1 MSLLSRTMKILELS
15 KAKQARLRKSN
26 MNEINEDKEQN
37 DTSDKENFPPNKP
50 PKKQRC
56 IPKELVLGGVISS
69 SSASKNCIESI
80 SKDNDEHY
88 SLSNV
93 IVDAST
99 EEKSEVFPFVSL
111 EGSKLDNKDSTALPD
126 VSSKEKDLTDVSLFK
141 KSTTDMLP
149 KSSDVGKLINSN
161 SVALQEEVAMKK
173 RDRWDNSSITETN
186 DEQFDISDKEN
197 IPSSI
202 GPPRKKGRCIL
213 KQFEG
218 SNISS
223 SVLDAKNCKDSPM
236 INTHEDRL
244 HSKVTTEQPSTEG
257 RTEMLPLASLEESE
271 FDDGDL
277 VALDEFGPRSSSSEN
292 RCLESACMNSSLK
305 QPVCASGVA
314 DPGYLAICADVEE
327 NFKVN
332 DRGEH
337 RSSSSG
343 NRCLESACTSF
354 SSKQPVRASGVAD
367 PGYSAVCM
375 DVEEN
380 FKVKDRGEQVGFYN
394 GSIVNVYFVASPS
407 DHDFKVDTRTIY
419 VVNETLPA
427 LCFKIQSASCLI
439 GHLQEFS
446 ILEWEKM
453 TGTKLNDTVVLSKNI
468 SGDGCRVTDKQE
480 LASNFPNRRAL
491 IITRLPI
498 QPKYQLHSG
507 WLWSCGDCCKGNTIM
522 CNLKKHIEK
531 EEHNFFFPNNRPPKV
546 WGKEKHRSRTKV
558 WGEPDNTSKTK
569 PFVFERE
576 SMVKVQTSKAIA
588 TEETNGPVIHLPKN
602 PVVTESMNSQ
612 STPEMTTEV
621 QSFEA
626 IAPED
631 AISPVT
637 HSPTI
642 PVETESMDSRS
653 TPKLTIEAVE
663 LDTNS
668 NILPEKK
675 DNAHSSQVDIEEI
688 RTLVCCELCDEEVN
702 TNLLEE
708 HLRVCHDLTQKSYY
722 DSFSLSRSVVAKQD
736 HDNLPTRKSSRLLDK
751 GPVQYDLSED
761 EFLLDD
767 SEEEVICNSE
777 EEDSEDEYES
787 DKDYV
792 KHKKQS
798 TKSTKSSGPVTCF
811 PDSDSEEEVDVDMEN
826 ERNRKKNQQERREQM
841 LKIFNEAPKTMVYIP
856 VGVELDWEKRLLTRH
871 TQINSHKFS
880 SLSLSMPPDV
890 RLSMAEGDV
899 LTGKNTKYQP
909 GTTVDCRNAMRRLL
923 VDIEVEQNRLFEGKL
938 PNGKMQYRYCSIFF
952 CIQPECFYF

>member
-1 MSLLSRTMKILELS
+1 M
-15 KAKQARLRKSN
+15 
-26 MNEINEDKEQN
+26 
-37 DTSDKENFPPNKP
+37 DT
-50 PKKQRC
+50 
-56 IPKELVLGGVISS
+56 L
-69 SSASKNCIESI
+69 
-80 SKDNDEHY
+80 
-88 SLSNV
+88 
-93 IVDAST
+93 
-99 EEKSEVFPFVSL
+99 
-111 EGSKLDNKDSTALPD
+111 
-126 VSSKEKDLTDVSLFK
+126 
-141 KSTTDMLP
+141 
-149 KSSDVGKLINSN
+149 
-161 SVALQEEVAMKK
+161 
-173 RDRWDNSSITETN
+173 
-186 DEQFDISDKEN
+186 
-197 IPSSI
+197 
-202 GPPRKKGRCIL
+202 
-213 KQFEG
+213 
-218 SNISS
+218 
-223 SVLDAKNCKDSPM
+223 
-236 INTHEDRL
+236 
-244 HSKVTTEQPSTEG
+244 
-257 RTEMLPLASLEESE
+257 
-271 FDDGDL
+271 
-277 VALDEFGPRSSSSEN
+277 
-292 RCLESACMNSSLK
+292 
-305 QPVCASGVA
+305 
-314 DPGYLAICADVEE
+314 
-327 NFKVN
+327 
-332 DRGEH
+332 
-337 RSSSSG
+337 
-343 NRCLESACTSF
+343 
-354 SSKQPVRASGVAD
+354 
-367 PGYSAVCM
+367 
-375 DVEEN
+375 
-380 FKVKDRGEQVGFYN
+380 
-394 GSIVNVYFVASPS
+394 
-407 DHDFKVDTRTIY
+407 TIY

-798 TKSTKSSGPVTCF
+798 TKSTTSSVQISTVKNVVKNVTTHKKGRTLFNNSMKRSLLELYIKLAANPLATGKAAMSRECINIW
-811 PDSDSEEEVDVDMEN
+811 EN
-826 ERNRKKNQQERREQM
+826 ESIDMDGDQIK
-841 LKIFNEAPKTMVYIP
+841 LKHVAFSYGTLGDILYQRGKGGHTAGLSYPIFKV
-856 VGVELDWEKRLLTRH
+856 
-871 TQINSHKFS
+871 
-880 SLSLSMPPDV
+880 
-890 RLSMAEGDV
+890 
-899 LTGKNTKYQP
+899 
-909 GTTVDCRNAMRRLL
+909 
-923 VDIEVEQNRLFEGKL
+923 
-938 PNGKMQYRYCSIFF
+938 
-952 CIQPECFYF
+952 